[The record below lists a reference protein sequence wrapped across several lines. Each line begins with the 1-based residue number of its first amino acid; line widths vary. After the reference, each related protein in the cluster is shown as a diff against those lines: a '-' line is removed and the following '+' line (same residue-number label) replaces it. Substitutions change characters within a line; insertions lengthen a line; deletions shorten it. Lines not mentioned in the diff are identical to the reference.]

1 MLCSYIVDAILIKWC
16 TEAGVDFHKVMYKI
30 SHIIP
35 KEVGDKLYI
44 YTSTPGWL
52 IGLKGSLFDKY
63 KAELEKEAR
72 GKVVIEFVETNRIM
86 TVEEWNDYFMSRGF

>member
-16 TEAGVDFHKVMYKI
+16 TEARVDFHKVMYKI

-35 KEVGDKLYI
+35 TEVGDKLYI
-44 YTSTPGWL
+44 HTSTPGLL
-52 IGLKGSLFDKY
+52 IGLKGSLANKY
-63 KAELEKEAR
+63 KAELEKEAH
-72 GKVVIEFVETNRIM
+72 GKVDIEFVETNRIM